1 MIVFMVSA
9 KNLLANYTM
18 AAFLFCG
25 LGDFLLFLE
34 EHPKIGGI
42 HFFLFGLV
50 SFLFAHVL
58 LIYGMYLRI
67 DQLKVAGRDSFIKT
81 FVFVF
86 MVIVLGNVLP
96 HVGDFILSLGVLVYS
111 IIIGYM
117 LYCALYLAS

>member
-86 MVIVLGNVLP
+86 MFIVLGNVLP